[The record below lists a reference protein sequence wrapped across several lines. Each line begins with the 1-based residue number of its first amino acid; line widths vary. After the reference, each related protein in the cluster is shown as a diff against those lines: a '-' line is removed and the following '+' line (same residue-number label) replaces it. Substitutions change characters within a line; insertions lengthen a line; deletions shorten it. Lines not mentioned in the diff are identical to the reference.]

1 MNYRM
6 IAYLTGVIILIE
18 AAFMLLPLLV
28 ALLYGETSGVWF
40 LATLAAAALLGF
52 VLTRLRP
59 VKRTMYAR
67 EGFVVTALAWIV
79 ISLIGAA
86 PFALSGQISSYLDAV
101 FETVSG
107 FTTTGASILPNVEAL
122 DQCMLFWRSFTHWL
136 GGMGI
141 LVFMLALVNLA
152 GGEANHL
159 LRAESP
165 GPSVSKMV
173 PNMRKS
179 SAILY
184 TIYMV
189 MTLVE
194 TLLLVLGGMP
204 LFDSLCHAFGTA
216 GTGGFGVKAASI
228 GYYDSYYLQ
237 GVIAVFMVLFGVNFN
252 VYFFLLMR
260 KFSTALRNTEL
271 RVYLAIV
278 LVSTVTIALNIAGM
292 MPSLYDAF
300 HHAFFTVSSIITTTG
315 FATVDFNQWP
325 ELSRLLLVLLMIV
338 GACAGST
345 GGGLKCVRAL
355 LLFKVLRRNIH
366 QVLHHHLATVETARG
381 DILGKHGVTYVHGN
395 QCLYALTLLVADAGA
410 KLRTGK
416 HHDYQ
421 CQRSLK
427 QPELNERTP
436 ARHVGHQLP
445 DKLRVAEFLQTL
457 LLHSCQHKPQQC
469 QYRYHRKEVKVGYIF
484 KSKHVNLMVFF

>member
-189 MTLVE
+189 MTLAEVV
-194 TLLLVLGGMP
+194 LLVLGGMP

-260 KFSTALRNTEL
+260 KFSMALRNTEL
-271 RVYLAIV
+271 RAYLAIV

-345 GGGLKCVRAL
+345 GGGVKVSRFVILTKATAHEIRRL
-355 LLFKVLRRNIH
+355 LHPRSVKVLTMDGKPIGRETI
-366 QVLHHHLATVETARG
+366 QGVQGYMMVYFFVTV
-381 DILGKHGVTYVHGN
+381 ISM
-395 QCLYALTLLVADAGA
+395 LLVSLDNFDLTTTITAVEATLNNIGPGLNLVGPTENFALFSPMSKIVLTMDMLLGR
-410 KLRTGK
+410 LELFPVLILLMPSTWRK
-416 HHDYQ
+416 H
-421 CQRSLK
+421 
-427 QPELNERTP
+427 
-436 ARHVGHQLP
+436 
-445 DKLRVAEFLQTL
+445 
-457 LLHSCQHKPQQC
+457 
-469 QYRYHRKEVKVGYIF
+469 
-484 KSKHVNLMVFF
+484 

>member
-18 AAFMLLPLLV
+18 AAFMLLPLVV
-28 ALLYGETSGVWF
+28 ALLYGEMSGVWF
-40 LATLAAAALLGF
+40 LVTLAAAALLGF

-67 EGFVVTALAWIV
+67 EGFVITALAWIV

-86 PFALSGQISSYLDAV
+86 PFTLSGQIPNYLDAV

-194 TLLLVLGGMP
+194 VVLLVLGGMP

-260 KFSTALRNTEL
+260 KFSMALRNTEL
-271 RVYLAIV
+271 RAYLAIV

-292 MPSLYDAF
+292 MPSLFDAF

-345 GGGLKCVRAL
+345 GGGVKVSRFVILTKATAYEIRRLLHPRSVKVLTMDGKPIGRETIQGVQGYMMVYFFVTVISMLLVSLDNFDLTTTITAVEATLNNIGPGLNLVGPTENFALFSPLSKIVLTLDMLLGRLELFPVLIL
-355 LLFKVLRRNIH
+355 LLPSTWR
-366 QVLHHHLATVETARG
+366 
-381 DILGKHGVTYVHGN
+381 KH
-395 QCLYALTLLVADAGA
+395 
-410 KLRTGK
+410 
-416 HHDYQ
+416 
-421 CQRSLK
+421 
-427 QPELNERTP
+427 
-436 ARHVGHQLP
+436 
-445 DKLRVAEFLQTL
+445 
-457 LLHSCQHKPQQC
+457 
-469 QYRYHRKEVKVGYIF
+469 
-484 KSKHVNLMVFF
+484 

>member
-28 ALLYGETSGVWF
+28 ALLYGEMSGVWF

-52 VLTRLRP
+52 LLTRLRP
-59 VKRTMYAR
+59 VKRTLYAR

-86 PFALSGQISSYLDAV
+86 PFTLSGQIPAYLDAV

-122 DQCMLFWRSFTHWL
+122 DRCMLFWRSFTHWL

-184 TIYMV
+184 TIYMA

-237 GVIAVFMVLFGVNFN
+237 GIIAVFMVLFGVNFN

-271 RVYLAIV
+271 RAYLAIV
-278 LVSTVTIALNIAGM
+278 LVSTVTIALNIAGR
-292 MPSLYDAF
+292 MPSLFDAF

-345 GGGLKCVRAL
+345 GGGVKVSRFVILTKATAQEIRRL
-355 LLFKVLRRNIH
+355 LHPRSVKVLTMDGKPIGRETIQGVQGYMMVYFFVTVISMLLVSLDNFDLTTTITAVEATLNNIGPGLNL
-366 QVLHHHLATVETARG
+366 VGPAENFALFSPMSKIV
-381 DILGKHGVTYVHGN
+381 
-395 QCLYALTLLVADAGA
+395 LTLDMLLGRLELFPV
-410 KLRTGK
+410 LILLMPSTWRK
-416 HHDYQ
+416 H
-421 CQRSLK
+421 
-427 QPELNERTP
+427 
-436 ARHVGHQLP
+436 
-445 DKLRVAEFLQTL
+445 
-457 LLHSCQHKPQQC
+457 
-469 QYRYHRKEVKVGYIF
+469 
-484 KSKHVNLMVFF
+484 